1 MSNFTRRTASE
12 ITYNNF
18 EILLVVYLPNITTNH
33 GITYTN
39 STANIMPTFIISL
52 YVVYFSCLQ
61 RKGQLLPGK
70 FHALNQFSYRQRARP
85 YDGDFNEDTINGV
98 PEDVLA
104 NREAWN
110 EGQEFADKYEN
121 KKGRVKER
129 KIGPAPGAVSRLRQ
143 SLQDIAS
150 GSDSEASNTS
160 TEGNGLTMKPLAQDL
175 EEAVAAR
182 PSVKSTSVTVPPLP
196 PQTLFTKY
204 DFPPLS
210 SPESEGPGT
219 PPRPSAMTNARKQQS
234 RFQTKIGPENNGVLA
249 REPGLTNALGAE
261 RVSPHRASALLRE
274 TAALPGRG
282 RAGALLRHAAM
293 PALRLPAED
302 APFSGGSEMT
312 RNEFQFPA
320 DDELLAAP
328 EVIPIPRHQI
338 SGGTQVRIRQT

>member
-1 MSNFTRRTASE
+1 M
-12 ITYNNF
+12 
-18 EILLVVYLPNITTNH
+18 L
-33 GITYTN
+33 
-39 STANIMPTFIISL
+39 TFLTSF
-52 YVVYFSCLQ
+52 YVVYFSYQ
-61 RKGQLLPGK
+61 MKGQLLPSK
-70 FHALNQFSYRQRARP
+70 FHSLNQFSYRQRARP

-129 KIGPAPGAVSRLRQ
+129 KFGPAPSAVSRPRQ

-160 TEGNGLTMKPLAQDL
+160 TEGNGFMMKPLAQDL
-175 EEAVAAR
+175 EESVAAR
-182 PSVKSTSVTVPPLP
+182 PSVKSTPVTVSPLP
-196 PQTLFTKY
+196 PQTLFNEY

-210 SPESEGPGT
+210 SSESEGQGT

-234 RFQTKIGPENNGVLA
+234 RLQTEIGPATNGVLA
-249 REPGLTNALGAE
+249 REPGLANPPGAE
-261 RVSPHRASALLRE
+261 RVSPHRASAFLRE

-302 APFSGGSEMT
+302 ASFGGGYEMT

-328 EVIPIPRHQI
+328 EIIPIPRHQM

>member
-1 MSNFTRRTASE
+1 M
-12 ITYNNF
+12 
-18 EILLVVYLPNITTNH
+18 
-33 GITYTN
+33 
-39 STANIMPTFIISL
+39 
-52 YVVYFSCLQ
+52 
-61 RKGQLLPGK
+61 KGQLLPSK
-70 FHALNQFSYRQRARP
+70 FHSLNQFSYRQRARP

-129 KIGPAPGAVSRLRQ
+129 KLGPAPSAVSRLRQ
-143 SLQDIAS
+143 SLPDIAS
-150 GSDSEASNTS
+150 GSDSEASNAS
-160 TEGNGLTMKPLAQDL
+160 TEGNGFTMKPLAQDL
-175 EEAVAAR
+175 QEAVAAR
-182 PSVKSTSVTVPPLP
+182 PSVKSTPVTVPSLP
-196 PQTLFTKY
+196 PQTLFTEY

-210 SPESEGPGT
+210 SSESEEPGS

-234 RFQTKIGPENNGVLA
+234 RNLQTEIGPATNGVLA
-249 REPGLTNALGAE
+249 REPGFANAPGAD

-274 TAALPGRG
+274 TAVLPGRG

-302 APFSGGSEMT
+302 APFGGGYEMT
-312 RNEFQFPA
+312 RNQFPFPA

-328 EVIPIPRHQI
+328 EIIPIPRQQM